1 MFEFSISHSVQHSKD
16 KLKFNML
23 MDVVIYL
30 ENTGVVEEQ
39 LDSDEKCKGTCEVKP
54 VMNTHQS

>member
-1 MFEFSISHSVQHSKD
+1 MFESSTSHSVQHSKD

-23 MDVVIYL
+23 MDVISL